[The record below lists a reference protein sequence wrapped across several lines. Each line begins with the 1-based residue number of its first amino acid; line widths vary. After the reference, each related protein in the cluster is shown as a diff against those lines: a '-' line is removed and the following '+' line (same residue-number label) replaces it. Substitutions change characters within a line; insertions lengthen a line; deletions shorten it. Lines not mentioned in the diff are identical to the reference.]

1 MYLFFD
7 YRLNGCVTPV
17 GYGLVV
23 GKVHKLSDFAS
34 LEKGDSIDKVIAVDD
49 VASLYKEYLL
59 DYVHFNTDRAKEEK
73 RIADF
78 SCSLHYLSDGLLKI
92 EYTMEE
98 EGKLIIYNME
108 LFPDYSLY
116 GHGRRVN
123 YGILDEDLPK

>member
-1 MYLFFD
+1 MLLQKYHLYLFFD

-59 DYVHFNTDRAKEEK
+59 DYVHFNTDRAKEVAHTSAK
-73 RIADF
+73 KTVQ
-78 SCSLHYLSDGLLKI
+78 DGRS
-92 EYTMEE
+92 
-98 EGKLIIYNME
+98 GA
-108 LFPDYSLY
+108 
-116 GHGRRVN
+116 
-123 YGILDEDLPK
+123 